1 MQNLRNPEG
10 LVQWRVCFLGED
22 IQDMVGNANPLSSV
36 GDFRNT
42 CQSLKGKLEFLFFFL
57 QFLWCF
63 IVLHINET
71 LRETLLY
78 KWPRV

>member
-1 MQNLRNPEG
+1 MHFTADLRRVMQNLRNPEG

-36 GDFRNT
+36 GDFWNT

-57 QFLWCF
+57 QFPL
-63 IVLHINET
+63 VLYS
-71 LRETLLY
+71 LAY
-78 KWPRV
+78 Q